1 LEVVVVEQK
10 QDLVIRLVMEMMADQ
25 VVVKLEV
32 ARLVLRTLS
41 DKELKLLLLVA
52 QDMEMMVAL
61 ARPVPPVI
69 SVVVVAVLAVL
80 VISPL
85 VEAQVVLAV

>member
-1 LEVVVVEQK
+1 MEQN
-10 QDLVIRLVMEMMADQ
+10 QDLVIRLVTELMADQ

-69 SVVVVAVLAVL
+69 LVVAVAVLAVL